1 MSKNLQNPQNPQKT
15 PFEIIRELLNDDE
28 TYDENVSRIQG
39 LLKDGKMDLHL
50 VAELC
55 VEAAAMPILAG
66 HNAELEEK
74 VKHLTTLLD
83 MAEKDIQAYSEEKKA
98 MAIASQDG
106 MTIEQEKEQGERVL
120 RMFVPK
126 GAVVN

>member
-1 MSKNLQNPQNPQKT
+1 MPKNLQNPQKT

-39 LLKDGKMDLHL
+39 LLKEGKMDLHL

-106 MTIEQEKEQGERVL
+106 MTIEKEREAGIKML
-120 RMFVPK
+120 WALNPK

>member
-1 MSKNLQNPQNPQKT
+1 MPKNLQNPQKT
-15 PFEIIRELLNDDE
+15 PFEIISELLNDDE
-28 TYDENVSRIQG
+28 TYYENVSRIQG
-39 LLKDGKMDLHL
+39 LLKEGKMDLQV

-55 VEAAAMPILAG
+55 VEAADMPILAG
-66 HNAELEEK
+66 RNAELEEK

-83 MAEKDIQAYSEEKKA
+83 MAEKDIQAYSEEKMA

-106 MTIEQEKEQGERVL
+106 MTIEQEKEQGGRVL

>member
-1 MSKNLQNPQNPQKT
+1 MPKNLQNPQKT
-15 PFEIIRELLNDDE
+15 PCEIIRELLNDDE

-39 LLKDGKMDLHL
+39 LLKEGKMDLHL

-106 MTIEQEKEQGERVL
+106 MTIEKEREAGIKML
-120 RMFVPK
+120 WALNPK

>member
-1 MSKNLQNPQNPQKT
+1 MSKNSQNPQKT

-39 LLKDGKMDLHL
+39 LLKEGKMDLHL

-106 MTIEQEKEQGERVL
+106 MTIEKEREAGIKML
-120 RMFVPK
+120 WALNPK

>member
-1 MSKNLQNPQNPQKT
+1 MPKNLQNPQNPQKT

-28 TYDENVSRIQG
+28 TYDENVSRVKG
-39 LLKDGKMDLHL
+39 LLKEGKMDLQV

-55 VEAAAMPILAG
+55 GEAAAMPILAG
-66 HNAELEEK
+66 HNAELE
-74 VKHLTTLLD
+74 
-83 MAEKDIQAYSEEKKA
+83 EKDIQAYSEEKKA

-126 GAVVN
+126 GAVIN